1 VSDDAQVVATG
12 VPFGEGPVWCP
23 DGTLVCTSISH
34 GTLLR
39 IQVDTGQVRTIGDTA
54 GGANSAALA
63 SDGSFVVCQNGG
75 IDLAGLHLV
84 PDAPPVRWTRSGL
97 QHVGRDGTVRY
108 LTAEPLQAPNDLVVG
123 ADGTVWFTDPGAY
136 PPQGRT
142 SRVLAHRQDG
152 SLETVVDGYAYVN
165 GIALDPNG
173 SSLVVV
179 ADDRQ
184 LVRLHA
190 QDAWRAEVVVADLGE
205 SGGDGLCLDVEGR
218 YYVAGRLGSHVNV
231 YEPDGALVDVLPLGV
246 DGFLTNCCFGGP
258 ELRDLYATDAR
269 GNQVVVW
276 SGMPTAGLPLHRWPV
291 PSG

>member
-1 VSDDAQVVATG
+1 MTGAAQAVAQG

-39 IQVDTGQVRTIGDTA
+39 IDVDSGGVTAIADTA

-63 SDGSFVVCQNGG
+63 DDGSFVVAQNGG

-97 QHVGRDGTVRY
+97 QLAAPDGSVSY

-123 ADGTVWFTDPGAY
+123 PDGTVWFTDPGAY
-136 PPQGRT
+136 PPKDRI
-142 SRVLAHRQDG
+142 SRVMAYRPDG
-152 SLETVVDGYAYVN
+152 SLEVVVDGYAYVN
-165 GIALDPNG
+165 GIVLDADG
-173 SSLVVV
+173 TSLVVV

-190 QDAWRAEVVVADLGE
+190 DDGWRAEVVVADLGE
-205 SGGDGLCLDVEGR
+205 GGGDGLCVDVDGR
-218 YYVAGRLGSHVNV
+218 YYVAGRTAGIINV
-231 YEPDGALVDVLPLGV
+231 FEPDGTSAEVLQLGTT
-246 DGFLTNCCFGGP
+246 GFLTNCCFGGP
-258 ELRDLYATDAR
+258 ELRDLYATDAM

-276 SGMPTAGLPLHRWPV
+276 PGMPADGLPQHLWPA
-291 PSG
+291 SSR